1 MWAGDFLHPAN
12 RRIRSMLDVSLTPFA
27 TQIAALL
34 CALLFS
40 PYPALAETYPTRP
53 ITLIVAFA
61 AGGSSDIAAR
71 VLGPQ
76 LAADLGQSVVIDN
89 RPGAGGNIGVGAVA
103 KAAADGYTIGIAA
116 AGVLA
121 VNPHINRNMGFDPSK
136 DLAPIT
142 LLAQIPFL
150 LVSSQTGPGSIA
162 EVVAVAKSDPEKLSI
177 GHGGNG
183 TAMHLTAALFTQ
195 KAAVRVPLV
204 AYRGSA
210 PATNDLLGGHIP
222 LAILDIPSSLQLIQD
237 GRLKAIGVSTATR
250 VASLPQVPTFAEQG
264 LEGYESVGWFGLVA
278 PANTPPAIIAKL
290 NAAVVNAMN
299 EPALRE
305 RLTTLGA
312 EPSPGTPEAFRE
324 FISSESAKWAKVV
337 SEAGIKSE

>member
-1 MWAGDFLHPAN
+1 
-12 RRIRSMLDVSLTPFA
+12 V
-27 TQIAALL
+27 
-34 CALLFS
+34 
-40 PYPALAETYPTRP
+40 
-53 ITLIVAFA
+53 
-61 AGGSSDIAAR
+61 
-71 VLGPQ
+71 
-76 LAADLGQSVVIDN
+76 DLGQSVVIDN
-89 RPGAGGNIGVGAVA
+89 RPGAGGNIGIGAVV
-103 KAAADGYTIGIAA
+103 KAAADGYTLGIAA

-150 LVSSQTGPGSIA
+150 LVSSQTGPRSIA
-162 EVVAVAKSDPEKLSI
+162 EVIAVAKSDSGKLSI

-195 KAAVRVPLV
+195 KAEARVPLV

-222 LAILDIPSSLQLIQD
+222 LAVLDIPGSLQLIQE
-237 GRLKAIGVSTATR
+237 GRLKALGVSTAKR

-278 PANTPPAIIAKL
+278 PASTPPAVIARL
-290 NAAVVNAMN
+290 NAAVVKAME

>member
-1 MWAGDFLHPAN
+1 
-12 RRIRSMLDVSLTPFA
+12 MLDVPLTPLA

-40 PYPALAETYPTRP
+40 LCPALAQTYPTRP
-53 ITLIVAFA
+53 ITLIVAFTP
-61 AGGSSDIAAR
+61 GGSSDIVAR

-89 RPGAGGNIGVGAVA
+89 RPGAGGNIGIGAVA
-103 KAAADGYTIGIAA
+103 KAAADGHTLGIAA

-136 DLAPIT
+136 DLAPIM

-150 LVSSQTGPGSIA
+150 LVSSQTGPRSIA
-162 EVVAVAKSDPEKLSI
+162 EVIAVAKSDSGKLSI

-195 KAAVRVPLV
+195 KAEVRVPLV
-204 AYRGSA
+204 AYRGTA

-222 LAILDIPSSLQLIQD
+222 LAVLDIPGSLQLIQE
-237 GRLKAIGVSTATR
+237 GRLKALGVSTAKR

-278 PANTPPAIIAKL
+278 PASTPPAVIARL
-290 NAAVVNAMN
+290 NAAVIKAMK
-299 EPALRE
+299 EAALRE

-312 EPSPGTPEAFRE
+312 EPSVGTPEAFRE

-337 SEAGIKSE
+337 SEAGIRSE